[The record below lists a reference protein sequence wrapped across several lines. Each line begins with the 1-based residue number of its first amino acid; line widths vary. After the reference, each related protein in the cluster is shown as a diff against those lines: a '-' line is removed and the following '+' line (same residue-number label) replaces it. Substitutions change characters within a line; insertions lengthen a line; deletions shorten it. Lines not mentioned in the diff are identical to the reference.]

1 MSGQQLRVG
10 DDVEVRVPASS
21 ANLGPGFDSIG
32 CALGVWDTCRVTVT
46 AQPGLV
52 VTVSGEG
59 AGAVPLDATHLVHR
73 AMQVAWAELDVEPPA
88 GWRSTVATRC
98 RTGGGWAR
106 RRRPSSPASSP
117 RRRCTTSPAGR
128 PGDDVDLAFAN
139 SLASR
144 LEGHPDNASASVHG
158 GVTLSWTDDDGAGTT
173 TVHLPVHPD
182 VEPVVFAPD
191 AQLSTAKARSVLPLQ
206 VRLADAAANS
216 ARAALLVHALGS
228 APEHLLAAT
237 RDWLHQEARRSSYAG
252 SMDLVDRL
260 RSAGHAAVVSG
271 AGPSVLVL
279 DPARPGRGGR
289 CTRRDGLAGA
299 DPRHPTPRSAR
310 RGARDRLTGSLP
322 NTARRLLGC
331 GNGRVPSVLLWAL
344 RPQSMPGVS
353 RCLPRVA
360 LHDQG
365 PLPAM
370 RCGPVV
376 GSQ

>member
-1 MSGQQLRVG
+1 VSGQQLRVG

-32 CALGVWDTCRVTVT
+32 CALGVWDTCRATVT
-46 AQPGLV
+46 RQPGLV
-52 VTVSGEG
+52 VAVSGEG

-73 AMQVAWAELDVEPPA
+73 AMQVAWAELGVEPPMGLA
-88 GWRSTVATRC
+88 LDCRNEVPHGRGMGSSATAIVTGIVAAQALHDL
-98 RTGGGWAR
+98 AR
-106 RRRPSSPASSP
+106 
-117 RRRCTTSPAGR
+117 GR
-128 PGDDVDLAFAN
+128 AGDDVDLSFAN

-158 GVTLSWTDDDGAGTT
+158 GVTLSWTDDEGTGTT

-216 ARAALLVHALGS
+216 ARAALLVRALGS

-279 DPARPGRGGR
+279 A
-289 CTRRDGLAGA
+289 RRDRVAEVSAHAGEGW
-299 DPRHPTPRSAR
+299 RVLTPGIPPH
-310 RGARDRLTGSLP
+310 GARVEVLATG
-322 NTARRLLGC
+322 
-331 GNGRVPSVLLWAL
+331 
-344 RPQSMPGVS
+344 
-353 RCLPRVA
+353 
-360 LHDQG
+360 
-365 PLPAM
+365 
-370 RCGPVV
+370 
-376 GSQ
+376 